1 MRLYEI
7 EVCMTAKQR
16 ITVSAPNEEWACD
29 LATDKVDVREA
40 VVTEIVFNGVEDVTE
55 IYGVPA

>member
-7 EVCMTAKQR
+7 EVMLSAKQR

-29 LATDKVDVREA
+29 LAMDKVDVRE
-40 VVTEIVFNGVEDVTE
+40 VVITEITFDGVEDVTE

>member
-7 EVCMTAKQR
+7 EVLLRAKQR

-29 LATDKVDVREA
+29 LAMDKVDVREA
-40 VVTEIVFNGVEDVTE
+40 VITEITFDGVEDVTE

>member
-7 EVCMTAKQR
+7 EVLLRAKQR
-16 ITVSAPNEEWACD
+16 VVVSAPNEEWACD
-29 LATDKVDVREA
+29 LAMDKVDVREA
-40 VVTEIVFNGVEDVTE
+40 VITEITFDGVEDVTE